1 MQDEIYGA
9 STRQMMLDAG
19 LCAGMRVLDRA
30 CGTGIM
36 SHWIAG
42 QVGPMGDISRDQSLL
57 RSPGIRDIL
66 VSYEDIFVRGD
77 GGIVCAADWG
87 AGGGSVARCG
97 APCSAHA

>member
-19 LCAGMRVLDRA
+19 LCAGMRVLDLA

-42 QVGPMGDISRDQSLL
+42 QVEPMGDISREQSSLQSL
-57 RSPGIRDIL
+57 GVRDIL
-66 VSYEDIFVRGD
+66 LAYENIFVRGD
-77 GGIVCAADWG
+77 GGIVCAAGWG
-87 AGGGSVARCG
+87 AGGG
-97 APCSAHA
+97 